1 MSAIVVANLGKHW
14 PTPAG
19 TIHAVQGLS
28 FTLDA
33 GTFNVLLG
41 PSGCGKSTTLRLIA
55 GLEQPD
61 EGRIIIAGRDVTN
74 LAPSERNISMV
85 FQSYALF
92 PHLSVAENII
102 FGLRVRKV
110 ERVERDRRLQRVASL
125 LGLAKLLNRKPSQL
139 SGGQQQRVALGR
151 ALIAEAP
158 VCLMDEP
165 LSNLDAQLRQE
176 MRQEIR
182 ALQQQLGI
190 TMVYVTHDQV
200 EAMSMADRVILLS
213 AGRIAQNGPP
223 ADLYEEP
230 ADTFVARFIGTPP
243 MNLLRLSAGS
253 RGAVI
258 AGADDSV
265 VATAD
270 FAGATLGVR
279 PEHVVLTQDDGLAAR
294 VASVEYLGADSVLG
308 CSVGGQPLVARVA
321 GRVAIAKGDMVQLKW
336 PGGAA
341 HFFEGWQ
348 RTTSRRP
355 HRSRICNHAR
365 IISQDA
371 HRRKHYVWQCI
382 PRRFGG
388 SRSVRISRG
397 GISTGHGRH
406 LVLLSGRRRRP
417 DHQAYRYAS
426 RPTSKRRI
434 LGSRSSRSIPAPIR
448 SRSPRR

>member
-1 MSAIVVANLGKHW
+1 LSAIVVANLGKHW
-14 PTPAG
+14 PTAAG
-19 TIHAVQGLS
+19 TVHAVQGLS

-55 GLEQPD
+55 GLDRPD
-61 EGRIIIAGRDVTN
+61 QGRINIAGRDVTN

-110 ERVERDRRLQRVASL
+110 ESVERNRRLQRVASL
-125 LGLAKLLNRKPSQL
+125 LGLAQLLTRKPSQL

-223 ADLYEEP
+223 ADLYEDP

-258 AGADDSV
+258 AGADNAV
-265 VATAD
+265 VATAE

-279 PEHVVLTQDDGLAAR
+279 PEHVMLTQDDGLAAR
-294 VASVEYLGADSVLG
+294 VDSVEYLGADSLLA

-336 PGGAA
+336 QGGAA
-341 HFFEGWQ
+341 HFF
-348 RTTSRRP
+348 
-355 HRSRICNHAR
+355 
-365 IISQDA
+365 D
-371 HRRKHYVWQCI
+371 
-382 PRRFGG
+382 GG
-388 SRSVRISRG
+388 
-397 GISTGHGRH
+397 
-406 LVLLSGRRRRP
+406 SGRRRE
-417 DHQAYRYAS
+417 
-426 RPTSKRRI
+426 
-434 LGSRSSRSIPAPIR
+434 GSAGHESATMLA
-448 SRSPRR
+448 